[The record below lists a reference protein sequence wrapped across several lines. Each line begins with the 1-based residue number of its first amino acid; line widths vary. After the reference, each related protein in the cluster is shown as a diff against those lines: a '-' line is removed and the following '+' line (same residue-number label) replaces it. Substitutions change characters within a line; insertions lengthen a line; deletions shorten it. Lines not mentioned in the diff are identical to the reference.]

1 MKALRKQIRESFF
14 NPILHLFPLLL
25 FLVLDEF
32 YGMEIAWKVTFPFAL
47 VLVFY
52 VYYRYNNIF
61 VWHIMFTFLFM
72 GVGLIAS
79 LVCLLP
85 IPDILIKLENKIVVS
100 FIFICLLAFRNTI
113 QKSVLKIV
121 PKLIPMTNNFNELYW
136 GIWSLLYVLIFYIA
150 VSLILQLSENEN
162 TENYLILLRTTFI
175 GVLTFMAFYEIL
187 KVQIIR
193 TKLVTEEWW
202 PIVSEQGKIIGSIQ
216 YLTSLFDEKKYL
228 HPIVRVLLI
237 DKSMIFLQ
245 KRYSDDLLFP
255 GMWDSA
261 ISHHVRIG
269 ETIEKCI
276 ERTANE
282 QYALNG
288 FKYIYLANYT
298 LETKKEKHYA
308 FLFVSCQH
316 ADLKPN
322 IAFSEDTKWWT
333 QQQIEE
339 NLDTCIFTENFK
351 IEFDF
356 IKRSGLLETGK
367 CECAC
372 RLKEVIYKQT
382 YDIKKETATPV
393 AIEASIN

>member
-14 NPILHLFPLLL
+14 NPILHFFPLLV

-32 YGMEIAWKVTFPFAL
+32 YGMDLAWKVTFPVAL

-61 VWHIMFTFLFM
+61 VWHIMFSFLFM

-121 PKLIPMTNNFNELYW
+121 PKLIPMTNNFNELYK
-136 GIWSLLYVLIFYIA
+136 GIWSLLYVLIIYISA
-150 VSLILQLSENEN
+150 NLILQLSANEN
-162 TENYLILLRTTFI
+162 SENYLSFLRTIFI
-175 GVLTFMAFYEIL
+175 GVLTFMTFYEIL

-193 TKLVTEEWW
+193 TKLVKEEWW

-216 YLTSLFDEKKYL
+216 YLTSLFDDKKYL

-245 KRYSDDLLFP
+245 KRHSDDLLFP
-255 GMWDSA
+255 CMWDSA
-261 ISHHVRIG
+261 ISHHVRMG

-282 QYALNG
+282 QYALNN
-288 FKYIYLANYT
+288 FKYIYLTNYT
-298 LETKKEKHYA
+298 HETKKEKHYA

-322 IAFSEDTKWWT
+322 ITIVEDTKWWT

-339 NLDTCIFTENFK
+339 NLDTGIFTENFK

-372 RLKEVIYKQT
+372 KLREAIYHQPNEM
-382 YDIKKETATPV
+382 KKD
-393 AIEASIN
+393 